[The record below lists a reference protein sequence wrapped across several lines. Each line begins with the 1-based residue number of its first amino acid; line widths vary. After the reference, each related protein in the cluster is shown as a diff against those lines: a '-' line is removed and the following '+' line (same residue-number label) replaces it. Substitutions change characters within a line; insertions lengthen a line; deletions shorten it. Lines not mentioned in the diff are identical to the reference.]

1 MNRMS
6 YQLRKATLNDL
17 PILEKLIALSAR
29 TLGAQDYTAEQIE
42 AALRGAFGVDTQ
54 LILDGTYLVAECEGE
69 VVGCGGWSRRRTLFG
84 GDKSTTRDS
93 GLLDPG
99 AEAAKIRA
107 FFIHPEHARR
117 GIGRAL
123 LERCEAEARA
133 HGFSRCELMATL
145 PGARLYAAFGY
156 GAGDPI
162 QYELRPGLTIEFVP
176 MNKSI

>member
-1 MNRMS
+1 MSRMS
-6 YQLRKATLNDL
+6 YQLRKATLHDL

-29 TLGAQDYTAEQIE
+29 TLGVQDYTAEQIE
-42 AALRGAFGVDTQ
+42 AALRGAFGVDTE

-69 VVGCGGWSRRRTLFG
+69 IVGCGGWSRRRTLFG
-84 GDKSTTRDS
+84 GDKSATRDS
-93 GLLDPG
+93 GLLDPRT
-99 AEAAKIRA
+99 EAAKIRA

-123 LERCEAEARA
+123 LERCEAEALA

-145 PGARLYAAFGY
+145 PGVRLYAASGY
-156 GAGDPI
+156 RAGDPI